1 MGVKTPFYNNL
12 NILKLE
18 GNVMA
23 HWLDIFRFPGSTEY
37 EYKWAGKYGA
47 KGEKRAKKI
56 KATPEQIKKQNQLN
70 REKNVRR
77 LIKANFFPDDL
88 WVTLKYPRGK
98 RKSVRKVKKDFKN
111 FIERLRYRYEKRGRL
126 LKYIYRME
134 VGKRG
139 GIHIHM
145 IVPRIQGED
154 TDLLVQNSWKHGR
167 IHFESIYEYGG
178 YEDLAA
184 YIVKQPDEE
193 VMEQLS
199 FFPEEDRSD
208 FIRYG
213 SSRNLVR
220 PEPERRYRS
229 RWTVRRLI
237 EQGPEPS
244 PGYYID
250 KNTIRTGVNRFT
262 GMSYLYYTE
271 VKVAPVQ
278 RPEGG
283 G

>member
-1 MGVKTPFYNNL
+1 
-12 NILKLE
+12 
-18 GNVMA
+18 MA

-154 TDLLVQNSWKHGR
+154 TDLLVQESWKHGR

-271 VKVAPVQ
+271 VKVAPEQ